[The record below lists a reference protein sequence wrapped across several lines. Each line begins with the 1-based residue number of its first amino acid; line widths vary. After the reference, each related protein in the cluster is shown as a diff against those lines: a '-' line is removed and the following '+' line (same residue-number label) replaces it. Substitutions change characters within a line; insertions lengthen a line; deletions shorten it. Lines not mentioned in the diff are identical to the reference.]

1 MLGGGKKK
9 LVGDDNAFGT
19 VVCDVDVHKTD
30 VELGFM
36 QTACKLNASHGN
48 SHWFGDIWE
57 LHLAQSNT
65 R

>member
-1 MLGGGKKK
+1 MEKKK

-19 VVCDVDVHKTD
+19 VVCYVDVHKTD

-48 SHWFGDIWE
+48 SRWFGDIWE